1 MSAAAAQRL
10 PLIDALRAVASQLIV
25 LHHLAFYGPM
35 SDFAHQLAPAL
46 LEWLADEARM
56 AVQVFLVI
64 SGFMAAKVLAP
75 EGELRALSP
84 WRLVVSRYIKITLP
98 YTAALLVA
106 MVCTELARRWLHHDS
121 LPDPPE
127 LMQFLMHAL
136 LLHGVL
142 GYDSLSAGVWYVAID
157 FQLFVLFV
165 GLMWMSRWLHHRHA
179 GATVADRDPAALTG
193 AEEGARA
200 TVPLH
205 RPHHRARW
213 RKLRWAAVLVPMGL
227 VSMASLFHFNR
238 HTEWDNWAPYF
249 FGSYALGVLCYWASR
264 PTARK
269 PAWQLVWAGVVLL
282 TGAALV
288 LDFRGRLALAL
299 AVAGL
304 LMAAQRGGW
313 IRRWPRSRL
322 LAYLGQ
328 ISYSVFLLNFP
339 VALVVNALFTHFAP
353 PDPWVQSGGVVVAW
367 LACTAAGA
375 LFHHAIELPLRKLG

>member
-35 SDFAHQLAPAL
+35 SDHAHQLAPAL

-157 FQLFVLFV
+157 FQLFALFV
-165 GLMWMSRWLHHRHA
+165 GLMWMSRWLQHRHL
-179 GATVADRDPAALTG
+179 GAKFSVPSPVGDLPQAAL
-193 AEEGARA
+193 ARHA
-200 TVPLH
+200 
-205 RPHHRARW
+205 ARW
-213 RKLRWAAVLVPMGL
+213 RTLRWAAVLVPMGL

-282 TGAALV
+282 TGAALA